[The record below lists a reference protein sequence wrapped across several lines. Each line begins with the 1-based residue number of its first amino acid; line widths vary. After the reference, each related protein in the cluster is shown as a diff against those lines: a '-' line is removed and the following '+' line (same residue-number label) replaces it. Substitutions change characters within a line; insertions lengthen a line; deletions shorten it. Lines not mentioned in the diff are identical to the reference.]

1 MEESK
6 KGDKK
11 KEMPDLEK
19 MHEKELKRRSF
30 GKVVGEGMPCVRFI
44 DIYNRIFSG
53 EEFKERVRSVI
64 GPHTLEAVDVRA
76 EFQRRYGKSPYI
88 WIDKRAGSDRLHD
101 NICFTEEGLKTGKSP
116 ILLN

>member
-1 MEESK
+1 
-6 KGDKK
+6 
-11 KEMPDLEK
+11 
-19 MHEKELKRRSF
+19 
-30 GKVVGEGMPCVRFI
+30 MPCVRFI
-44 DIYNRIFSG
+44 DVYNRIFSD

-88 WIDKRAGSDRLHD
+88 WIDKRTDRLYD
-101 NICFTEEGLKTGKSP
+101 DICFTEEGLKNGKSP